1 MPDGAIGTV
10 SATTCA
16 FPGLPERI
24 ELIGEAGVAVLDGT
38 VLKVAFHSGEVLEA
52 GDAAAGGGTGADPM
66 AFPHAYHQALISDF
80 LDAIRDGRD
89 PAISGEEALKVHR
102 FIDTLLASQ
111 PQRPK

>member
-1 MPDGAIGTV
+1 
-10 SATTCA
+10 
-16 FPGLPERI
+16 L
-24 ELIGEAGVAVLDGT
+24 
-38 VLKVAFHSGEVLEA
+38 LKVAFHSGEVLEA
-52 GDAAAGGGTGADPM
+52 GVASAGGGTGADPM

-89 PAISGEEALKVHR
+89 PANSGEEALKVHR